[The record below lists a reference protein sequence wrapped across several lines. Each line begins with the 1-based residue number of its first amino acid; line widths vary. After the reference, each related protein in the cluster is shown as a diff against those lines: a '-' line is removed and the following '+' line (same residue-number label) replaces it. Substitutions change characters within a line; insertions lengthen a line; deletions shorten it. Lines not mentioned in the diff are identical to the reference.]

1 MSRNAWNTFFFK
13 DCEGDLHRVDL
24 PKATMDEF
32 FCHLAKLVTFSDL
45 SGGDELICAWWH
57 GKRWSYCGWQPD
69 MRREFYCLMT
79 GEHWVGYFEQWD
91 H

>member
-45 SGGDELICAWWH
+45 SGDELICAWWH
-57 GKRWSYCGWQPD
+57 GKRWRYCGWQPD